1 MTNAWKLRNWIKLK
15 PRFLWYNYINCHIRT
30 LIQNIRIICCLYKV
44 SMTKSIRKFISSP
57 DVHEAEAPDVGRVTV
72 IEEAHYLLPGE
83 PQCVEF
89 VQDAEC
95 CGDDATC
102 AHTSHLAERRQR
114 NNNINII
121 LMNGANTV
129 TTKQK
134 AMINGHVRSIAHTIQ
149 QNFETWAI

>member
-1 MTNAWKLRNWIKLK
+1 
-15 PRFLWYNYINCHIRT
+15 
-30 LIQNIRIICCLYKV
+30 
-44 SMTKSIRKFISSP
+44 MTKSIRKFISSP

-114 NNNINII
+114 NNINII

-134 AMINGHVRSIAHTIQ
+134 AMINGLVRSIAHTIQ
-149 QNFETWAI
+149 QNFET